1 MELIL
6 PSNLSANSFV
16 INDLEISA
24 ETKGMNTRTGRSL
37 TLLKV
42 DSIFC
47 MYGPK
52 CDCGLPSITT
62 EKANQFYVKKYI
74 KLVNIL

>member
-42 DSIFC
+42 DSIF
-47 MYGPK
+47 GPK
-52 CDCGLPSITT
+52 CDCGLPSITN